1 MFSIYCVDWTM
12 ALAAFT
18 LPDNKW
24 RN

>member
-1 MFSIYCVDWTM
+1 MFSIYCADWTM
-12 ALAAFT
+12 ALAAFR